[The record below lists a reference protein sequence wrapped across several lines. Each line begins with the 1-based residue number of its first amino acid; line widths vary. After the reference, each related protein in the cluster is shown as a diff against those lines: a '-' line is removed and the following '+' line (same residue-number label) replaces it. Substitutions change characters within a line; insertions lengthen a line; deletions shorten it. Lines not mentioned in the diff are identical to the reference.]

1 MCERDTQSRN
11 HGERPRLVCSGIW
24 GGIRNLDQ
32 EMGMGKVIA
41 SLYSSSSDGG
51 KGGDIYFFGVC
62 RGCRITRLAIADV
75 VGHGQAVSDVSQY
88 VYDAL
93 TAHICDVDSRAILS
107 DINQLV
113 ARRGLAAMTT
123 AATVAYYADDGEVR
137 LSYAGHPP
145 VLFKRRTEN
154 TWSFATP
161 NTDTEA
167 DGPLKDLPLAVAPDA
182 LYGELGM
189 PMASGDRLFV
199 YTDGVTEAPSP
210 ERDLFGG
217 GRLKRVLDDNPDL
230 PLAGVKSAVLH
241 ALRQHTDSELVHDDV
256 TFITLEI
263 S

>member
-1 MCERDTQSRN
+1 
-11 HGERPRLVCSGIW
+11 
-24 GGIRNLDQ
+24 
-32 EMGMGKVIA
+32 
-41 SLYSSSSDGG
+41 
-51 KGGDIYFFGVC
+51 
-62 RGCRITRLAIADV
+62 
-75 VGHGQAVSDVSQY
+75 
-88 VYDAL
+88 
-93 TAHICDVDSRAILS
+93 
-107 DINQLV
+107 
-113 ARRGLAAMTT
+113 MTT

-161 NTDTEA
+161 YTDTEA
-167 DGPLKDLPLAVAPDA
+167 AGPLKDLPLAVAPDA
-182 LYGELGM
+182 LYEELGM
-189 PMASGDRLFV
+189 PVASGDRLFV

-210 ERDLFGG
+210 DRDLFGG
-217 GRLKRVLDDNPDL
+217 GRLKRVLDANPDL